1 MMASLNGSL
10 REGDVRS
17 KHSLAFHRF
26 GDDPSGEPEA
36 PQTRADFVG
45 DPERPAFGRGGL
57 HAQVMDDLLRQPG
70 RFF

>member
-1 MMASLNGSL
+1 MVATLYCSF

-36 PQTRADFVG
+36 PQTHADFVR
-45 DPERPAFGRGGL
+45 DPERPTFGRGGL